1 MKRLFW
7 LGVGVATGVALSRK
21 AKETARQATPAGIA
35 GNLGEAMR
43 ELAGAIGSFGA
54 DIRAGMVEREEEL
67 SDVVEE
73 RSGITPRVRRAL
85 AEPRSDTHSDTY
97 RGRRDDRPARHRP
110 GHDAR
115 ARRADS

>member
-21 AKETARQATPAGIA
+21 ARETARQATPAGLA

-54 DIRAGMVEREEEL
+54 DVRAGMVEREEEL
-67 SDVVEE
+67 SEVVEQ
-73 RSGITPRVRRAL
+73 RSGVSPVARHALGVRSDERTDHRGSA
-85 AEPRSDTHSDTY
+85 PRS
-97 RGRRDDRPARHRP
+97 GRRTYSPA
-110 GHDAR
+110 DAR
-115 ARRADS
+115 ARRAGS

>member
-21 AKETARQATPAGIA
+21 ARETAHAATPAGLA

-54 DIRAGMVEREEEL
+54 DVRAGMAEREEEL
-67 SDVVEE
+67 SEVVEQ
-73 RSGITPRVRRAL
+73 RSGVTPMARHALGARDEDRRRA
-85 AEPRSDTHSDTY
+85 S
-97 RGRRDDRPARHRP
+97 RPA
-110 GHDAR
+110 GTR
-115 ARRADS
+115 ARRAGS